1 MSYTYKSGSTL
12 HCVLCPHHC
21 KMEEGE
27 RGKCGV
33 RENRTGELSLPLYG
47 VLSAV
52 STDPIEKKP
61 LYHFY
66 PGSTIFSVGF
76 YGCSFH
82 CPFCQN
88 YRIAQPADTGGRT
101 KDASTAG
108 SSGASSGGAG
118 FPGAGFLGAGRSTS
132 PEELV
137 ENARRQG
144 ARSIAYTYSEPLVH
158 FEWILKA
165 AKIARSYGLKNVL
178 VSNGFINPKPA
189 EELLEVM
196 DAANIDLKSFRPEFY
211 EDIVGGK
218 LEPVLAF
225 IKRAAAT
232 IHVEV
237 TTLVIPGYTD
247 SPREITDIAKF
258 LANIHPDIPLHLSCY
273 YPAYKFDAPPTEPS
287 VVFELA
293 DTAKEHLNFV
303 YPGNVG
309 LSEITTLCPKCG
321 ATLISR
327 RGYRV
332 EMPGISNGA
341 CSRCGHPVPFPL

>member
-1 MSYTYKSGSTL
+1 MSYTYKSDSTL

-21 KMEEGE
+21 KMKEGE
-27 RGKCGV
+27 RGICGV
-33 RENRTGELSLPLYG
+33 RENRKGELFLPLYG

-88 YRIAQPADTGGRT
+88 YRIAQPADIGG
-101 KDASTAG
+101 KANAVSTAG
-108 SSGASSGGAG
+108 FSISE
-118 FPGAGFLGAGRSTS
+118 RSTS

-137 ENARRQG
+137 EEARRQG

-158 FEWILKA
+158 FEWMLKA

-178 VSNGFINPKPA
+178 VSNGFINPHPA
-189 EELLEVM
+189 EELLEVF

-225 IKRAAAT
+225 IKRAAKK
-232 IHVEV
+232 IHIEV

-247 SPREITDIAKF
+247 SPQEITEIAKF
-258 LANIHPDIPLHLSCY
+258 LADIQPDIPLHLSCY
-273 YPAYKFDAPPTEPS
+273 YPAYKCDAPPTEPS
-287 VVFELA
+287 QVFKLA
-293 DTAKEHLNFV
+293 EIAKEHLNFV

-309 LSEITTLCPKCG
+309 LSEVTTLCPKCG
-321 ATLISR
+321 APLISR

-341 CSRCGHPVPFPL
+341 CSTCGHPVPFPL